1 MPSPPISAH
10 SAAGFLPIIP
20 RMRPQPPLR
29 PRLLCTTWLR
39 RGGQGGP
46 RPSPTHN
53 NLPRQY
59 FFAATAGADS
69 RAAAAS
75 PLPPVPKPQWKLARP
90 TDSPHYYHRAAAAAV
105 A

>member
-20 RMRPQPPLR
+20 GMRPQPLR
-29 PRLLCTTWLR
+29 SARGFCVLR
-39 RGGQGGP
+39 GCGERGGP

-75 PLPPVPKPQWKLARP
+75 PTPSGAEA
-90 TDSPHYYHRAAAAAV
+90 SMEAC
-105 A
+105 